1 MSLAT
6 LRRGALGVAMIACA
20 AAVPGSS
27 RAQVSGANVS
37 VESLAALDAELAR
50 LGAEQQRLA
59 QESAALTPRQEAIR
73 MRAKEQIRWLH
84 HLAQGDAL
92 AAHGG
97 PEMLLEHAARAARL
111 RRVVD
116 NTVRALRGAQERA
129 QAVADERA
137 RVDGLLLSAQ
147 ARRADAA
154 RARLVAVSATT
165 GATPLVTVY
174 GGAPGSATAVD
185 TFATSAGRLLF
196 PVAGRAEVRR
206 AWRDGAD
213 GPGVEISAPA
223 GTPVRAVFAGRVAFS
238 DRYGSYGLIVIVDHG
253 DHYYSVSASLGR
265 STVQV
270 GQELEAGA
278 VLGFVGEESG
288 RPGLFFEVRHQGAT
302 LDPVPWLG
310 L

>member
-1 MSLAT
+1 VSARRAALLTAVLLGASAIP
-6 LRRGALGVAMIACA
+6 LR
-20 AAVPGSS
+20 P
-27 RAQVSGANVS
+27 RAQNGGAPIATS
-37 VESLAALDAELAR
+37 SLAAVDAELHR
-50 LGAEQQRLA
+50 LAAEQQRIA
-59 QESAALTPRQEAIR
+59 QESAALTPRAEALR
-73 MRAKEQIRWLH
+73 QRAREQIRWLH

-116 NTVRALRGAQERA
+116 NTVNALRDSELRA
-129 QAVADERA
+129 RAMADERV
-137 RVDGLLLSAQ
+137 RVDGLLAAAQ
-147 ARRADAA
+147 TQRAALA
-154 RARLVAVSATT
+154 RAQRPVVDPAVAPS
-165 GATPLVTVY
+165 PLVTVY
-174 GGAPGSATAVD
+174 GGAPVGTSAVD

-213 GPGVEISAPA
+213 GPGVEISAPV
-223 GTPVRAVFAGRVAFS
+223 GTPVRAVFGGRVAFA

-265 STVQV
+265 AAVQV
-270 GQELEAGA
+270 GQELDAGA
-278 VLGFVGEESG
+278 VLGFVGDESG
-288 RPGLFFEVRHQGAT
+288 RAGLFFEVRHQGAT